1 MIRWLASLCL
11 VLAACDGVG
20 RALVEEGFDDQID
33 DLQCAIMECRPAKFT
48 PLKIAEPNAPDVGCA
63 PSAPEQCEPAS
74 ETEPG
79 LGQGD
84 VGVCRRTLSLD
95 DDQIDL
101 TAIRRLSCG
110 RARLVRT
117 QSGSGAVVQIDG
129 ARWTQL
135 DVSVETVDP
144 MTLELTSASL
154 SQIQLRI
161 SGPVT
166 VRVLDRAIATD
177 LLVSSDSPSAAVDF
191 LDANVTSVRLGDEQA
206 EFAGRLAIT
215 RSKITRANLVAR
227 DLTLES
233 VELTSA
239 RVTAEN
245 LHWVDVTARQVK
257 LSADTAV
264 ISASRLAAF
273 EVLRCG
279 LLAIHRT
286 TLTSYAIPAC
296 SDGPTRLFGATL
308 ARGNLDGAFD
318 VDDSTINGSVFGV
331 SDTTDLK
338 LWDTNLS
345 SVNFCAGTDHV
356 VVAGQAS
363 FDCAACQELDGTGV
377 PIDACRQADN
387 KLLFLKSCRVLDVA
401 PTCDPTPIRMRP
413 PFN

>member
-1 MIRWLASLCL
+1 VIRWLASVCL

-20 RALVEEGFDDQID
+20 RALVEEGLDDQVD
-33 DLQCAIMECRPAKFT
+33 DLQCAILQCRTAKFT
-48 PLKIAEPNAPDVGCA
+48 PLIIPEPNAPVVGCA
-63 PSAPEQCEPAS
+63 PPAPEQCEPAS

-79 LGQGD
+79 LGQGG
-84 VGVCRRTLSLD
+84 VSVCRRKLSLD

-101 TAIRRLSCG
+101 DAIRRLSCG

-135 DVSVETVDP
+135 DLSVETVDP
-144 MTLELTSASL
+144 LTLELTSAWL
-154 SQIQLRI
+154 TQIQLRI
-161 SGPVT
+161 SGPVS
-166 VRVLDRAIATD
+166 VRVLNPTVATD
-177 LLVSSDSPSAAVDF
+177 LLVSTDSPSASVDF
-191 LDANVTSVRLGDEQA
+191 LNADVISVRLGDEQA

-215 RSKITRANLVAR
+215 RSKITKANLVAH

-233 VELTSA
+233 VELTRA
-239 RVTAEN
+239 RVMAEN
-245 LHWVDVTARQVK
+245 LHWVDVTARQAK
-257 LSADTAV
+257 LSADTAL

-279 LLAIHRT
+279 LLSIHDT
-286 TLTSYAIPAC
+286 SLSSYAIPAC
-296 SDGPTRLFGATL
+296 SDGPTRLFASTL

-318 VDDSTINGSVFGV
+318 VDGSTINTSVFGV

-356 VVAGQAS
+356 VIAGQAS

-377 PIDACRQADN
+377 PIDACLQSD

-401 PTCDPTPIRMRP
+401 PTCYPTPIRMRP